1 MVVPNV
7 KKALYL
13 GQIHKLPAKTQ
24 LNSRMENKE
33 YGAHIDFKNKDSL
46 LEVVKRCQDGD
57 AKAMEMVY
65 INYKSSLFNLAYR
78 FARNYSSSKDL
89 LQDIF
94 INIFSNIDRLRAPEA
109 FNSWLYRIAINTC
122 ISFVRQKGKAK
133 EVPLDEIQ
141 NIDYSEE
148 VDHPMRQHLER
159 AIRILPLKQRT
170 VFLLHDVQGFT
181 HTEIAQITKFSEG
194 TSKSQ
199 LFKARMKL
207 KDYLRSTK

>member
-1 MVVPNV
+1 
-7 KKALYL
+7 
-13 GQIHKLPAKTQ
+13 
-24 LNSRMENKE
+24 MEKE
-33 YGAHIDFKNKDSL
+33 GYSTNIDFKNKDFL
-46 LEVVKRCQDGD
+46 LDVVKRCQDGD
-57 AKAMEMVY
+57 TKAMEMVY
-65 INYKSSLFNLAYR
+65 IGYKSNLFNLAYR
-78 FARNYSSSKDL
+78 FTRNYSSSKDL

-94 INIFSNIDRLRAPEA
+94 INIFNNIDRLRAPEA

-122 ISFVRQKGKAK
+122 ISFVRQKVKAK
-133 EVPLDEIQ
+133 EVSLDEIE
-141 NIDYSEE
+141 NTHYSEE
-148 VDHPMRQHLER
+148 IDHPMRQHLEQ
-159 AIRILPLKQRT
+159 AVRILPLKQKT

>member
-1 MVVPNV
+1 
-7 KKALYL
+7 
-13 GQIHKLPAKTQ
+13 
-24 LNSRMENKE
+24 MENKE
-33 YGAHIDFKNKDSL
+33 YGAHIDFKNKDFL
-46 LEVVKRCQDGD
+46 LDVVKRCQNGD
-57 AKAMEMVY
+57 TKAMEMVY
-65 INYKSSLFNLAYR
+65 IGYKSSLFNLAYR

-94 INIFSNIDRLRAPEA
+94 INIFTHIDTLRAPEA

-133 EVPLDEIQ
+133 EVSLNEIE
-141 NIDYSEE
+141 NIHYSEE
-148 VDHPMRQHLER
+148 VDHPMRQHLEQ
-159 AIRILPLKQRT
+159 AVKVLPLKQKT

-199 LFKARMKL
+199 LFKARMKI